1 MGWANDS
8 ELRGA
13 LIALAMAVAV
23 FAVAAAIAQPI
34 TIFH

>member
-1 MGWANDS
+1 MVQ

-13 LIALAMAVAV
+13 LIALAMAVVV
-23 FAVAAAIAQPI
+23 FAVAAAIAQPM